1 MPQRKKIW
9 HGGKNMGFEVTAVSI
24 TSLLVTRRIC
34 DMHDVSSAIGTF
46 VGSLVISSCYAK
58 SPISPISI
66 L

>member
-1 MPQRKKIW
+1 
-9 HGGKNMGFEVTAVSI
+9 MGFEVTAVSI